1 MAAIG
6 SKVARSVRT
15 RRPRHLNVDRY
26 AGDGFE
32 VPWRSDARI
41 GPVDRERRR
50 LSKGQLGI
58 GYTLD
63 AGTNVCTSDLG
74 DVNEPNGA
82 GPYFAG
88 TRGTL
93 ATPLDPNVDYYLG
106 SVAGAKF
113 KLYTSRSDAIA
124 GVNEV
129 DFTDVGVNTQA
140 ILPLLTMPEMVAFLR
155 RYRPEFLRDQPT
167 FLTL

>member
-1 MAAIG
+1 MPIG
-6 SKVARSVRT
+6 SKVNRSVRA

-26 AGDGFE
+26 AGDGFII
-32 VPWRSDARI
+32 PWRSDARL

-50 LSKGQLGI
+50 LSRGQLGL
-58 GYTLD
+58 GYTVD
-63 AGTNVCTSDLG
+63 IATNVMTSDTGNHGLSDG
-74 DVNEPNGA
+74 D

-93 ATPLDPNVDYYLG
+93 PTPLDADVDYYVG
-106 SVAGAKF
+106 SAAGAKF
-113 KLYTSRSDAIA
+113 KLFTSREDAIA
-124 GVNEV
+124 GTNEV

-140 ILPLLTMPEMVAFLR
+140 ILPILTMPEMVAFLR
-155 RYRPEFLRDQPT
+155 RYPPEFLREQAT